1 MLPVVPADGK
11 SRALFAEILARAG
24 CALGNYHRRGRHAAL
39 PPRRRTPP
47 APLAG
52 GAYSG
57 ARCRL
62 VSAGAVPLEF
72 VRALVSGQLHTDNIG
87 MHNFMDAARVATAP
101 NDPVTRARLKEC
113 VFNGAVKNQATGQWE
128 AVPMFEMNQ
137 YRWSELHSERLDDPT
152 LVSAT
157 GRSELRMEEH

>member
-1 MLPVVPADGK
+1 
-11 SRALFAEILARAG
+11 
-24 CALGNYHRRGRHAAL
+24 
-39 PPRRRTPP
+39 
-47 APLAG
+47 
-52 GAYSG
+52 
-57 ARCRL
+57 
-62 VSAGAVPLEF
+62 
-72 VRALVSGQLHTDNIG
+72 
-87 MHNFMDAARVATAP
+87 MDAARVATAP